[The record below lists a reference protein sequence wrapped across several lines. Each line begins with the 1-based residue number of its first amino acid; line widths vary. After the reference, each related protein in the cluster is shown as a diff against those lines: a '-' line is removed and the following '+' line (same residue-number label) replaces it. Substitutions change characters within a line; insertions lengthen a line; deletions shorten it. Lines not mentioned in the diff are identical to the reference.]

1 MYVDEAK
8 AKGITRHKNVEAG
21 DTHTAN
27 AKYFPELFLLF
38 FFMLLFFFNS
48 PAPPAPPTWA
58 AAVPVI
64 PAAIYYLVKWNI
76 RMERVIEIQ

>member
-1 MYVDEAK
+1 M
-8 AKGITRHKNVEAG
+8 EAG

-48 PAPPAPPTWA
+48 PAPPTWA